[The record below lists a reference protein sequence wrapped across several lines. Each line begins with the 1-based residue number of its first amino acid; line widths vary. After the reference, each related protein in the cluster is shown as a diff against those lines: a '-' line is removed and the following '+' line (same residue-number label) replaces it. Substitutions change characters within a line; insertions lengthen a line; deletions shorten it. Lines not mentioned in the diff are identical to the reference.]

1 MPPLDQAETV
11 TPPADL
17 AAIAAAAD
25 AELAGQS
32 VIPGQ
37 EPAPEPDR
45 GAELG
50 AMLQLGVAMAAPAL
64 PFLPVAYTP
73 EVCAQIGTAFAA
85 VADKHGWSLNFT
97 NSPELALAAVSVPP
111 TITAIVLGRQYFADK
126 AAKAAAAKAASTPR
140 DPRREVMQPGAAWT
154 DPGPTDTRPH
164 AGDRIT

>member
-1 MPPLDQAETV
+1 MPPLDQAEAQAL
-11 TPPADL
+11 PADL

-37 EPAPEPDR
+37 EPPPEPDR

-50 AMLQLGVAMAAPAL
+50 AMLQLGVAMATPAL
-64 PFLPVAYTP
+64 PFLPQAYTP

-85 VADKHGWSLNFT
+85 VADKYGWNLNFT

-126 AAKAAAAKAASTPR
+126 AAKEATAKAANTPR
-140 DPRREVMQPGAAWT
+140 DPRREVLPAGATWT
-154 DPGPTDTRPH
+154 DPGPSETRRH
-164 AGDRIT
+164 AGERVT